1 MAFLHLKWA
10 TLCIIV
16 RRSLCTYAP
25 LIHFRTTP
33 APLPP
38 TSPSRYLEPR
48 EDRKITFRSNEILL
62 FDDFSFFVYFF
73 FLSFF
78 LKDSEFPPR
87 YYHSSTT
94 SPLSHS
100 WCWYW
105 PSGKKVGWHGGLK
118 TECEMF
124 EGICFIRAQPG

>member
-25 LIHFRTTP
+25 LIHFRTAP

-38 TSPSRYLEPR
+38 TPPSRYFEPR
-48 EDRKITFRSNEILL
+48 EDRKITFRSSEILL
-62 FDDFSFFVYFF
+62 LDDFSSFFVYFF
-73 FLSFF
+73 PSCFF
-78 LKDSEFPPR
+78 FFFKDFEFRDITIFPP
-87 YYHSSTT
+87 
-94 SPLSHS
+94 PLFVTLMLTER
-100 WCWYW
+100 
-105 PSGKKVGWHGGLK
+105 KVGWHGGLK